1 PHATRAALSPST
13 SEAPAISS
21 GDIGPIQGCGAH
33 MASPGPETEY
43 DEINATPQAPKVREF
58 DISVRK
64 SIFNYWFINVG

>member
-1 PHATRAALSPST
+1 
-13 SEAPAISS
+13 
-21 GDIGPIQGCGAH
+21 